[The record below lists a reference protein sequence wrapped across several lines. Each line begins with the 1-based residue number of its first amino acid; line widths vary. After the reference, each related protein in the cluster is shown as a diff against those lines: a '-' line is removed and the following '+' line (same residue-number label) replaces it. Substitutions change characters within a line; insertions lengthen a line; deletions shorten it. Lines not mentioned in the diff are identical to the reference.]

1 MNVILTQDVENL
13 GAEGQIVPVK
23 NGYARNYLIPR
34 GMARQATPGAVKAYE
49 EEQRQQSRK
58 IAAKA
63 EQARGVA
70 AQLEAV
76 TVTVAARA
84 NEDGRLFGTITTTQ
98 IAEKLAQQGFE
109 VDRRRIT
116 LDEEVRAVGTFKATA
131 KLHQDVSATFNVEVV
146 PDVQG

>member
-13 GAEGQIVPVK
+13 GSEGQIVPVK
-23 NGYARNYLIPR
+23 NGYGRNFLIPR
-34 GMARQATPGAVKAYE
+34 GMARQATPGVVKAYE

-63 EQARGVA
+63 DQARSVA
-70 AQLEAV
+70 AQLETV
-76 TVTVAARA
+76 TVTVTARS

-116 LDEEVRAVGTFKATA
+116 LDEEVRSTGTFKASA
-131 KLHQDVSATFNVEVV
+131 KLHQDVSATFTVEVI
-146 PDVQG
+146 PDTQG